1 MKYLKQFV
9 IGSSYLIFLPFFLL
23 VKNSLPEKTYS
34 YYTYTITA
42 PVYFGVWNVLSLVL
56 AEYFGLS
63 MRERFMLVTPLAL
76 LCIVLFAKI
85 TKKYKFTREKWLNY
99 SLLLFSMYLILWN
112 VIVYNIELNM

>member
-56 AEYFGLS
+56 AEYFGLLGWNQQAPVIPH
-63 MRERFMLVTPLAL
+63 RCNYFEFHTNKHLIAVHLLVGL
-76 LCIVLFAKI
+76 V
-85 TKKYKFTREKWLNY
+85 
-99 SLLLFSMYLILWN
+99 
-112 VIVYNIELNM
+112 